1 MEVVGQGDDDESAW
15 HKAAHGVGEGAGERP
30 KAGVWE
36 STTDFRRFPQGLE
49 RLGVPGTYRD
59 PAEPRWSW

>member
-15 HKAAHGVGEGAGERP
+15 HKAVHGVGESAGEKP